1 MLFQV
6 TSCHVI
12 SYKRDIIIDH
22 NWADLV
28 WSYLQCHTMLGLHCA
43 KLRPANIHSVA
54 LSSHLIQFFTVF
66 ICTFSQINFQLS
78 PYMEFGGLSLHSSLP
93 LFPTLFRLSTVRR
106 YFWIHTQRSIPQ
118 GVRRE
123 KERSGT
129 QGVQH
134 GKKWRSEVREIISK
148 LHPRLD
154 SRPCLVSLCVP
165 LSSPASI
172 CLDVPFCLSGWSLF
186 LAVSL
191 SIFYV
196 IARSFHRLSSLYPFI
211 SISVSL
217 SASMTVFIF
226 LACLSVAFV
235 SLSLLFWILSSVS
248 IISYQRS
255 YILFSPLLLHS

>member
-123 KERSGT
+123 REEWHARSPTRKEVTQWSARNYIEITSTAGFWATSCVALCASVEPCFYMSRCAFLSFWMVSISGCF
-129 QGVQH
+129 VINFLCH
-134 GKKWRSEVREIISK
+134 CSFFPSSFLPVPLYLYLSFVVCFHDWVYF
-148 LHPRLD
+148 
-154 SRPCLVSLCVP
+154 PCLPVCCLCLP
-165 LSSPASI
+165 LLALLNSFV
-172 CLDVPFCLSGWSLF
+172 CLYHF
-186 LAVSL
+186 
-191 SIFYV
+191 
-196 IARSFHRLSSLYPFI
+196 
-211 SISVSL
+211 L
-217 SASMTVFIF
+217 SA
-226 LACLSVAFV
+226 
-235 SLSLLFWILSSVS
+235 
-248 IISYQRS
+248 
-255 YILFSPLLLHS
+255 